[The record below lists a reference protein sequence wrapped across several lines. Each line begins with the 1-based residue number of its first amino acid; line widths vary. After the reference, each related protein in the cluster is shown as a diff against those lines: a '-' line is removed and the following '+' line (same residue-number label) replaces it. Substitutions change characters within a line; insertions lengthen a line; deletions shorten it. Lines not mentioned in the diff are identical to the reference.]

1 MANGLPPKIIERIT
15 AIDSLPPLRDVI
27 ADYELSAQKSL
38 GQNFLLDMNITD
50 KIVREAMA
58 RDGDDWAGVHA
69 FEIGPGPGGLTRSLL
84 KSPAT
89 KISALELDKRA
100 VNALSGVVSVA
111 GGDLEVLQCD
121 ALREDLTR
129 ISGAPRVIV
138 ANLPYNIATP
148 LLISWLKQ
156 IRRDSGAY
164 KSMTLMFQKE
174 VADRI
179 VSQSGVKS
187 YGRLSIITQW
197 LCKAQVIYYL
207 PPSAFTPPPK
217 VMSAVVHLSPRI
229 LSDDS
234 PDFSAVERVS
244 AAAFN
249 QRRKMIRSSLKEY
262 MPAIESLGID
272 PKLRAENL
280 TVTDFL
286 NIARYKNNV
295 GVTAA

>member
-1 MANGLPPKIIERIT
+1 MANGLSSKIRERIK

-27 ADYELSAQKSL
+27 ADHGLSAQKSL

-58 RDGDDWAGVHA
+58 RDDNDWDGVHA

-84 KSPAT
+84 KSPAV
-89 KISALELDKRA
+89 KVSALELDRRA
-100 VNALSGVVSVA
+100 VKALDGVVVA
-111 GGDLEVLQCD
+111 SSGDLKVLQCD
-121 ALREDLTR
+121 ALKEDLTC
-129 ISGAPRVIV
+129 IADAPRVIV

-156 IRRDSGAY
+156 IRHNSGAY

-179 VSQSGVKS
+179 VAQSGVKS

-197 LCKAQVIYYL
+197 LCQAHVIYYL

-217 VMSAVVHLSPRI
+217 VMSAVVYLSPRI
-229 LSDDS
+229 IPDDD
-234 PDFSAVERVS
+234 PEFIDVERVS

-286 NIARYKNNV
+286 NIARYTKRR
-295 GVTAA
+295 